1 MWQELSSCDRA
12 GRRSERRSEGRLGRP
27 LAIVSLVGLLA
38 AGAVAVT
45 ACTPQDPGTY
55 PVRVT
60 PSATVTPKTPA
71 PSTPAPTVTV
81 TATPTVTVTA
91 TPTVTV
97 TATPTVTSA
106 PTAIPTV
113 TAAPAPTVTV
123 TVTAAPAVTPT
134 VTTVQAA
141 SRMAAGASDAGY
153 RQHHSSRRSPD
164 NPLRSIQLPPRSLNL
179 ARG

>member
-27 LAIVSLVGLLA
+27 LAIASLVGLLA

-71 PSTPAPTVTV
+71 PSTPA
-81 TATPTVTVTA
+81 PTVTVTA

>member
-71 PSTPAPTVTV
+71 PSTPA
-81 TATPTVTVTA
+81 
-91 TPTVTV
+91 PTVTV